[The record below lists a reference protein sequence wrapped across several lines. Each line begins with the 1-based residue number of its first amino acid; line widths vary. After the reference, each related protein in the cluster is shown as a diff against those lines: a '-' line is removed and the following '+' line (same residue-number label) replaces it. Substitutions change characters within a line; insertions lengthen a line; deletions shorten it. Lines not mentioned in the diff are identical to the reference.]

1 MTREQKEEVKRL
13 RGAGMS
19 YQAVGERFGVSK
31 QRIHQITH
39 PKPRKRKHAD
49 MHEVKYLGIR
59 RYLEENYLSMSMFAN
74 LVGMSNSTVLWRSL
88 KGDGGMTKKTIDAIL
103 RVTGLTYEQ
112 AFTEEEKNA

>member
-39 PKPRKRKHAD
+39 PKPRKRKSPNTD
-49 MHEVKYLGIR
+49 GIKYPKIKQ
-59 RYLEENYLSMSMFAN
+59 YLEENNVKVTALATACGVTNATMWGNMR
-74 LVGMSNSTVLWRSL
+74 G
-88 KGDGGMTKKTIDAIL
+88 GGMRKSTIDAIL
-103 RVTGLTYEQ
+103 KVTGLTYEE
-112 AFTEEEKNA
+112 AFSEEEDVE